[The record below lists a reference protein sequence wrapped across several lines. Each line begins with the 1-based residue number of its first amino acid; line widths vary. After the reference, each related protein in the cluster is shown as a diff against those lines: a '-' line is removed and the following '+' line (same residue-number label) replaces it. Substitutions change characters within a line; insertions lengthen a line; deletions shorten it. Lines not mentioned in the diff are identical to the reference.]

1 MRKSVFVA
9 NVVVW
14 AVVALVSA
22 VFLVWYRSL
31 GSDEVLRLLGVSAAM
46 QFAMIY
52 AGPLLY
58 FGLGALGGA
67 VVVWRKRVRLARWA
81 RAVLRAIGALFLLLL
96 VVPLV
101 TAVVPPLEG
110 GLVPLLA
117 VLLYLS
123 LSAPV
128 VIVLVGFAYG
138 LGLAG
143 TTGSGEGAE

>member
-101 TAVVPPLEG
+101 TAVVP
-110 GLVPLLA
+110 LLA